1 MSVFARRS
9 VLKALIGLPVL
20 WASPVFAQDQLTTQ
34 SITSIPAKLA
44 VQGKLAT
51 QTEILSDRSEAPM
64 ISPGAAEAL
73 EGAIARYE
81 EIVAG
86 GGWPTV
92 PNRKFDKKAIG
103 EHVIT
108 LRQRM
113 VREGF
118 LDLETLTGA
127 APEKMDT
134 ELLDAVK
141 AFQRA
146 HGIAPSGKIDERTLA
161 EINISAES
169 RLFALRENLP
179 RVIEYTKDLSPRA
192 IIVNI
197 PAAQLETIE
206 GGIVYSRHNV
216 VVGKLERPT
225 PTLSSKVSDVTFNPF
240 WNAPASIVARDII
253 PKYMENPNYLEE
265 MHIRVFD
272 GVGGPEIEPSSVDWL
287 NTPPDRFHFQQQ
299 PGAHNALATVKVN
312 FKNEH
317 MVYMHDTP
325 HRETFQ
331 TNARFE
337 SSGCVRV
344 DQVRSFI
351 SWILQGQEDFDEAQF
366 EMITASEV
374 THAMKVINAPDV
386 RFMYLTAWATEDG
399 VVQFRPDI
407 YQLDGKGFIY
417 GQPDPLQPT

>member
-1 MSVFARRS
+1 MSVLVRRR
-9 VLKALIGLPVL
+9 VLKALFGLPLFWSFPVL
-20 WASPVFAQDQLTTQ
+20 AQDQITTQ
-34 SITSIPAKLA
+34 SITSIPARLA
-44 VQGKLAT
+44 TQGKLAT
-51 QTEILSDRSEAPM
+51 QTEILSDRTEAPM
-64 ISPGAAEAL
+64 VSPGAAEAI

-81 EIVAG
+81 EVVAG
-86 GGWPTV
+86 GGWPIV
-92 PNRKFDKKAIG
+92 PNRKFDKKAVG

-108 LRQRM
+108 LRQRL
-113 VREGF
+113 VREGY

-127 APEKMDT
+127 APEKF
-134 ELLDAVK
+134 DAGLADGIK

-146 HGIAPSGKIDERTLA
+146 HGISPSGKIDERTLA
-161 EINISAES
+161 EINITAEA
-169 RLFALRENLP
+169 RLFTLRENLP
-179 RVIEYTKDLSPRA
+179 RVVEYTRDLSPRA

-206 GGIVYSRHNV
+206 GGMVYSRHNV

-225 PTLSSKVSDVTFNPF
+225 PTLQSKVSDVTFNPF
-240 WNAPASIVARDII
+240 WNAPASIVARDIV
-253 PKYMENPNYLEE
+253 PKYLQNPNYLDE
-265 MHIRVFD
+265 MNIRVFD
-272 GVGGPEIEPSSVDWL
+272 GVGGQEIDPTSVDWL
-287 NTPPDRFHFQQQ
+287 NTPPERFHFRQE
-299 PGAHNALATVKVN
+299 PGANNALATVKVN

-325 HRETFQ
+325 HRELFQ

-351 SWILQGQEDFDEAQF
+351 TWILQGQEDFNEAQF

-374 THAMKVINAPDV
+374 THVMKVANAPDV

-417 GQPDPLQPT
+417 GQPDPLQGI